1 MLNSK
6 LPRPLI
12 RQRIQPW
19 IGSALIKVITG
30 QRRVGKSSF
39 LASLAFEFEAASGS
53 APLFV
58 QLESAEWRHIRTA
71 DDLLAMAQ
79 KHAPSGPAILMI
91 DEVQEI
97 EDFDLALRSLAAEER
112 WDLYVTGSNAELLSG
127 EIATRFAGRS
137 ITIEV
142 PPLSYDEFLVFHRQ
156 EDSDES
162 LRKFLRYGG
171 LPFLHHLPVGRRN
184 RLRIPWR
191 GRPDRHS
198 ERHRATPWRQEPR
211 PSRPTGDLPGRLR
224 RIARVGQFHRAL
236 SEKPTCRRFRAHH
249 PGSYPPLG
257 AGVSRAPNQA
267 TRSDGKEDPGGF
279 GKALFRGSRHSLG
292 AAGSHQGRP
301 LADRGK
307 CRAPPPG
314 GGWLEDPD
322 RRPQRSGNRLR
333 LSTGL
338 RPDVRPGNLR
348 DDGRIDPRT
357 RIRKPAGIAGQPSQA
372 RGQHGSLDPRRPRGQ
387 APVPA
392 HFPPRWLGLISEHPL
407 DMSNPLE
414 PDPPQCGGSGFF
426 DGSDAPL
433 FPLRLTLP
441 QGYETLPWTRVSN
454 SS

>member
-171 LPFLHHLPVGRRN
+171 LPFLHHLPLEDETVFGYLGEVAQTAILKDIVQRHGVKNHDLLARLVTFLADSVGSPVSANSIARFLKSQRVAASVPTILDHIHHLEQAYLVRRTKRQDLTGKKILEVSEKHYFEDLGIRSVLLDRTKADPSQIVEN
-184 RLRIPWR
+184 AVHHRLVVDGWKI
-191 GRPDRHS
+191 
-198 ERHRATPWRQEPR
+198 Q
-211 PSRPTGDLPGRLR
+211 TGDLNGREIDFVCQR
-224 RIARVGQFHRAL
+224 
-236 SEKPTCRRFRAHH
+236 
-249 PGSYPPLG
+249 GSDRMY
-257 AGVSRAPNQA
+257 VQA
-267 TRSDGKEDPGGF
+267 TYVMTDASTREREFGNLLALPDNHPKLVVSMDPWI
-279 GKALFRGSRHSLG
+279 
-292 AAGSHQGRP
+292 QD
-301 LADRGK
+301 DRGVK
-307 CRAPPPG
+307 HLSLRTFLHD
-314 GGWLEDPD
+314 GW
-322 RRPQRSGNRLR
+322 G
-333 LSTGL
+333 
-338 RPDVRPGNLR
+338 
-348 DDGRIDPRT
+348 
-357 RIRKPAGIAGQPSQA
+357 
-372 RGQHGSLDPRRPRGQ
+372 
-387 APVPA
+387 
-392 HFPPRWLGLISEHPL
+392 
-407 DMSNPLE
+407 
-414 PDPPQCGGSGFF
+414 
-426 DGSDAPL
+426 
-433 FPLRLTLP
+433 
-441 QGYETLPWTRVSN
+441 
-454 SS
+454 